1 MFKMAHLDG
10 QGSLSDAAVTE
21 DADLVVDG
29 VVGRH
34 EKLLKRLYMSRGQ
47 KKRREKKSEKAP
59 EAHGSPWQRHMH
71 SAHGIGGQRRGLK
84 RVRVLEQVFLG
95 IPKKQES
102 QERAGHPQPPRSS
115 TS

>member
-47 KKRREKKSEKAP
+47 KKRREK
-59 EAHGSPWQRHMH
+59 
-71 SAHGIGGQRRGLK
+71 I
-84 RVRVLEQVFLG
+84 
-95 IPKKQES
+95 
-102 QERAGHPQPPRSS
+102 
-115 TS
+115 